1 MIKYKNITCLEGL
14 FIVILIAV
22 LFSSSV
28 MAQNTIVTLTPYQW
42 LRGSSFGGV
51 DTNRSAYFSG
61 GNEYRQLVE
70 FDVYNYHT
78 VNAAG
83 GQLVSARLNFHVNR
97 IVSSGNVVNVNQI
110 ESDLH
115 IDQLDFGRASLDA
128 VLTSGSNNNQDY
140 SIDVTSIVSGLL
152 NDSMPEATV
161 PFWGQGVQFCF
172 SDNSGSS
179 TYGYTLSDVTLTIE
193 IGPPV
198 VCGDYNTD
206 YLMGDISG
214 PDGKPDCRVDLYDL
228 DVFVST
234 WLNCTDPTTPEQ
246 CYPNDNPPIWYN
258 NSLGKED
265 VVPSPWTN
273 VQVPASN
280 QVQVWGRT
288 YTFDD
293 IGLCTSIISSG
304 QELLNS
310 PMRFVTLLNGSS
322 ATFTA
327 TAPLSI
333 TSTATTAVIT
343 GTSISNVGN
352 LPLTVKTTLEFDGF
366 ARIDVTLGSASI
378 ATTLNQF
385 WFEVPLKSANAMYKQ
400 PSMSFET
407 DIPPSGVK
415 RPILGVSNWNNFT
428 TTDLYWVGGDDVG
441 FFLSAED
448 DRNWQSANGQEAQE
462 LVPGA
467 GETIW
472 RYHFIDP
479 SVPRSMGD
487 PLNLTYC
494 YQATPVKPIA
504 DWYSVRSTVQA
515 SDYNINVQDG
525 YDDGIRQGVFHE
537 PWTEIDA
544 YPGTFAHEEQL
555 IEYQDKFKSRGMNLC
570 LYTHPVISDAAPEFA
585 LWGQK
590 WAATYPMQYFIK
602 RNPKNGGQ
610 LVQSIYACNFDSSW
624 ADFIIYNWVR
634 MINDYGVNGAFLDGT
649 HGAGLS
655 TNPVA
660 YYEPNGQPGQTR
672 TIFASRDFMKRWY
685 KACKA
690 VDPNF
695 FFFGHTSGG
704 EAYAP
709 TTGFLSMGSTGETIG
724 NLPQNTELPWNYL
737 RAALTGRQL
746 GVITELYKTGNYTEW
761 YGMSLMLLHGGM
773 VTPNTWGG
781 QLVELCQKPA
791 WDTRDSFGVSEANW
805 VPYWKVGN
813 EITSTNSDVKVS
825 YHIKPQNVLLVAATN
840 KFVKPNA
847 AITIDLPALGIDPA
861 HLRGWYCTPYLTPL
875 YVQPDMDG
883 KLILDYPGQDENG
896 LGVLSNNWGFPNYV
910 WLQSGPYTAFEDDFE
925 AGTFEKWNDSGTTNW
940 TISTS
945 QYHSAD
951 KSAYR
956 SIYKTD
962 LVSDIMDMSQA
973 HEFTV
978 SFWYRYHNSGTF
990 SMKLSNDGASYYGVT
1005 SPSSFGN
1012 GNPAPADQWNYYEV
1026 TINNSGSNTH
1036 FFAPGFRM
1044 RFSPTLSSNGVN
1056 IWIDDVKVVGN

>member
-1 MIKYKNITCLEGL
+1 MIKYKNINALKYV
-14 FIVILIAV
+14 FSFV
-22 LFSSSV
+22 LFLSLCSALTQAETV
-28 MAQNTIVTLTPYQW
+28 QLTPLEW
-42 LRGSSFGGV
+42 LRGGSNITFSTDRSVFFLSGV
-51 DTNRSAYFSG
+51 
-61 GNEYRQLVE
+61 EYRQFVE
-70 FDVYNYHT
+70 FDIYPYHT

-83 GQLVSARLNFHVNR
+83 GQLVNARLDFHVSR
-97 IVSSGNVVNVNQI
+97 RVLSGNVVNVAHI

-115 IDQLDFGRASLDA
+115 IDFLDLDRP
-128 VLTSGSNNNQDY
+128 VLAALVTNGNNNDQEY

-152 NDSMPEATV
+152 HNSMPQATI
-161 PFWGQGVQFCF
+161 PFWGQGVQFSF

-179 TYGYTLSDVTLTIE
+179 TYGYTLSNVTLTLE

-206 YLMGDISG
+206 YLIGDISG
-214 PDGKPDCRVDLYDL
+214 PNDKPDCRVNLYDL
-228 DVFVST
+228 DVLVST

-246 CYPNDNPPIWYN
+246 CYPNDNPPVWYN

-265 VVPSPWTN
+265 VVPAPWTN
-273 VQVPASN
+273 VQVPSSN

-310 PMRFVTLLNGSS
+310 PMRFVTLLNDNS

-333 TSTATTAVIT
+333 TSSATTAVIT
-343 GTSISNVGN
+343 GTSISSVGDI
-352 LPLTVKTTLEFDGF
+352 PLTVKTTLEFDGF
-366 ARIDVTLGSASI
+366 ARIDVTLGSASTL
-378 ATTLNQF
+378 TTLNQF
-385 WFEVPLKSANAMYKQ
+385 WFEVPLKSENAMYKH

-407 DIPPSGVK
+407 DISPSGVK
-415 RPILGVSNWNNFT
+415 RPIIGVWDWNTFI
-428 TTDLYWVGGDDVG
+428 TTDLYWVGGDDIG
-441 FFLSAED
+441 FYLSAED

-462 LVPGA
+462 LIPGT

-479 SVPRSMGD
+479 SVPRGMGY
-487 PLNLTYC
+487 PLNLTWC
-494 YQATPVKPIA
+494 YQATPVKPIT
-504 DWYSVRSTVQA
+504 DWYSVRSTVNA
-515 SDYNINVQDG
+515 TDYNLPVQDG
-525 YDDGIRQGVFHE
+525 YDLGIRQGVFHE

-555 IEYQDKFKSRGMNLC
+555 IQYQAEFKSRGMNLC
-570 LYTHPVISDAAPEFA
+570 LYTHPVISSAAPEFA

-602 RNPKNGGQ
+602 RNPKNVGQ
-610 LVQSIYACNFDSSW
+610 LIQDIYACNFDSSW

-634 MINDYGVNGAFLDGT
+634 MINDYGVNGAYLDGT
-649 HGAGLS
+649 QGSGP
-655 TNPVA
+655 TNNPVA

-690 VDPNF
+690 IDPNF
-695 FFFGHTSGG
+695 FFFGHLTGG
-704 EAYAP
+704 EGYAP
-709 TTGFLSMGSTGETIG
+709 TIGFLSMGSTGETIG
-724 NLPQNTELPWNYL
+724 NLPQGTVLPWNYL

-746 GVITELYKTGNYTEW
+746 GVITEFYKTYNYQEG
-761 YGMSLMLLHGGM
+761 YVMPLMLLHGGT
-773 VTPNTWGG
+773 VTANSWSDVLVQYCEGPTWD
-781 QLVELCQKPA
+781 A
-791 WDTRDSFGVSEANW
+791 WESFGISDANW
-805 VPYWKVGN
+805 VPYWKVGS
-813 EITSTNSDVKVS
+813 EITSTNPDVKVS
-825 YHIKPQNVLLVAATN
+825 YHTKPQNILLVAATN
-840 KFVKPNA
+840 RYDKPA
-847 AITIDLPALGIDPA
+847 STITIDLPALGIDPA
-861 HLRGWYCTPYLTPL
+861 HLRAWYTLPNFIPTYLE
-875 YVQPDMDG
+875 PDVDG
-883 KLILDYPGQDENG
+883 KLVLDYPGQDENG
-896 LGVLSNNWGFPNYV
+896 YGIISNSWGIPNYL

-925 AGTFEKWNDSGTTNW
+925 SGTFDKWNGSGTTNW

-945 QYHSAD
+945 QYHSAN

-956 SIYKTD
+956 TFNKTD
-962 LVSDIMDMSQA
+962 LISDIMDMSQA

-990 SMKLSNDGASYYGVT
+990 SMKLSNDGASYYSVT

-1026 TINNSGSNTH
+1026 TIPNSGSNTH

-1044 RFSPTLSSNGVN
+1044 KFSASTSSSGVN